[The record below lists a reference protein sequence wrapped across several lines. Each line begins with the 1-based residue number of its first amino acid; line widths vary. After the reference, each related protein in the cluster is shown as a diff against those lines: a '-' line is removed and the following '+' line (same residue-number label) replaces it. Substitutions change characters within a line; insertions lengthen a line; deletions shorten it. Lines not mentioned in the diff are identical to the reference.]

1 MPNTFQTN
9 TLTELVALR
18 FAEAGGYLTVG
29 SRAYFKDQL
38 AGKRN
43 GQTYE
48 FVIRDTG
55 EAVKGLAIG
64 GGDKTSLAERKVSLT
79 LEDYHVAVATNT
91 IEGVTDVLWDKE
103 IAQPNAKKL
112 INKVTR
118 EIVADDLG
126 KCGAAFVGEGFA
138 PLSRASGHL
147 QSIVSDK
154 LYGFIAPQIEAV
166 LTTNGQQFVPVGA
179 PPMYKTG
186 LLGEF
191 HGAEYRA
198 QRFLKPVSISS
209 AVATFLNGATM
220 ASSSAFAAN
229 AVDGTL
235 ADFKIAFSSPGSNLT
250 IPAGIVIWVDG
261 VYACDTVGDVTDELK
276 AFVVLADKA
285 VTTTDTSA
293 TLSVR
298 MIDLSSSFAT
308 SGTREAAKKDGT
320 ALALT
325 DFNSKS
331 IAVPAAGDYHA
342 GYIRADGAFE
352 FETIDKIDVEGSD
365 YEKGSVEG
373 VTMHKNKKM
382 DIDNMVNKT
391 RWDVVPLAGV
401 VESRACAY
409 VLVK

>member
-18 FAEAGGYLTVG
+18 FAEAAGYLTVG

-38 AGKRN
+38 VGKRN
-43 GQTYE
+43 GQTYK
-48 FVIRDTG
+48 FVVRDTG

-64 GGDKTSLAERKVSLT
+64 GSDKVTLTEREISMT
-79 LEDYHVAVATNT
+79 LEDYHVAVKTNS

-118 EIVADDLG
+118 DIVANDLG

-154 LYGFIAPQIEAV
+154 LYGFISPQIEAV

-191 HGAEYRA
+191 HGAEYRS

-209 AVATFLNGATM
+209 AVATFLGGATM

-235 ADFKIAFSSPGSNLT
+235 ADFKIAFTAPGASIT

-276 AFVVLADKA
+276 AFVVLSD
-285 VTTTDTSA
+285 VTVASSDTSA

-298 MIDLSSSFAT
+298 MVDLSSSVAT
-308 SGTREAAKKDGT
+308 SGTREVAKKDGT

-325 DFNSKS
+325 DFNSAT
-331 IAVPAAGDYHA
+331 IAVPAAGNYYA

-352 FETIDKIDVEGSD
+352 FETLDKLDAEGAD

-373 VTMHKNKKM
+373 VTMHKNKL
-382 DIDNMVNKT
+382 VNLDAMTNTT